1 MAINNVK
8 HKLSASSR
16 SVINSGLTDDYRQAI
31 VEYIWNGF
39 DAEAKI
45 VNVQYQKA
53 DDLGN
58 LAYLTISDDGKGIKK
73 DMLDYTFGQFLDSQ
87 KRQTYQRTSDVHGKK
102 GKGRFSFQNFAC
114 RAEWTTR
121 YLDQQD
127 QLKEYTISIDV
138 QDLSSYET
146 TEERTLDKDVYSTG
160 TEVRFINLH
169 DISVNNLEHE
179 SFFEY
184 LEQQFAWFLYLKEAQ
199 GIVLKINGTV
209 MAYEEIIA
217 DSDDIPIDI
226 ENSHFDV
233 TYIRWNKKISDKFY
247 FYMMN
252 SNLNENFKTL
262 TSFNNKTTGFY
273 HSIYVKSAYFDNF
286 EYEENPSERYDGVRN
301 QADGVYKTLQRK
313 LKKILEEKEKGFVQ
327 EVASVKLV
335 NGYERDGILPHFKQ
349 DIYDQSRKQDLIET
363 IKQIYYIQ
371 PKIFNGLNDD
381 QSKTLVAFLNI
392 LLSSDEREKI
402 LGILEDIVT
411 LTDEERRGLY
421 EVLKTTSI
429 RNISKVANMMHNR
442 LVAIER
448 LKLLVNDLGM
458 FTTERDHIQ
467 RIMEKC
473 FWLFGEQ
480 FNLVSADVTFEKA
493 LANYIYVLDVNDKP
507 DDVTID
513 NVQRNRRPD
522 IFLARKRMVNDANT
536 SSMLEDNIIVELKRP
551 SIDIGIKEYRQIED
565 YFRLI
570 KNDPKFNAQSRIWKF
585 FVVGK
590 TLDKDV
596 TDKYDSFKMY
606 NKRYLVNIQDRYE
619 IYALTWDDLF
629 KEFEYR
635 HKYILE
641 KLNFDNEAIQ
651 QEIEQVKRDVSGANQ
666 LTQEML
672 SLEY

>member
-1 MAINNVK
+1 MSTNNVK

-39 DAEAKI
+39 DAEAKVVDI
-45 VNVQYQKA
+45 QYQKA
-53 DDLGN
+53 DELGN
-58 LAYLTISDDGKGIKK
+58 LAYLTISDNGKGIKR
-73 DMLDYTFGQFLDSQ
+73 DLLEYTFGQFLDSQ

-102 GKGRFSFQNFAC
+102 GKGRFSFQKFAY

-121 YLDQQD
+121 YLNQQD
-127 QLKEYTISIDV
+127 ELKEYTISIDV

-146 TEERTLDKDVYSTG
+146 TEERTLDKTVYSTG
-160 TEVRFINLH
+160 TEVKFINLH
-169 DISVNNLEHE
+169 DISVDNLEQE
-179 SFFEY
+179 SFYEY

-199 GIVLKINGTV
+199 GVALKINGIE
-209 MAYEEIIA
+209 MAYDDIIA
-217 DSDDIPIDI
+217 DSDDIPMDI

-233 TYIRWNKKISDKFY
+233 TYIRWNKRISDKFY
-247 FYMMN
+247 FYMMK

-286 EYEENPSERYDGVRN
+286 EYEENPSERFDGVKN
-301 QADGVYKTLQRK
+301 QADGVYKSLQKK
-313 LKKILEEKEKGFVQ
+313 LKKLLEEKEKGFVQ
-327 EVASVKLV
+327 EVAAVKLV
-335 NGYERDGILPHFKQ
+335 NGYEREGILPSFKQ

-363 IKQIYYIQ
+363 IKQIYSIQ
-371 PKIFNGLNDD
+371 PKIFNGLNED

-402 LGILEDIVT
+402 LSILEDIVT
-411 LTDEERRGLY
+411 LTEEERSGLY
-421 EVLKTTSI
+421 NVLKTTSI
-429 RNISKVANMMHNR
+429 KNISKVANMMHNR

-448 LKLLVNDLGM
+448 LKLLVNDLEK

-467 RIMEKC
+467 KIMEKC

-493 LANYIYVLDVNDKP
+493 LANYTYVLDGKEKP
-507 DDVTID
+507 EDVSID
-513 NVQRNRRPD
+513 NEQKNRRPD

-551 SIDIGIKEYRQIED
+551 SVEIGIKEYRQIED

-596 TDKYDSFKMY
+596 TDKYDSFKVY

-635 HKYILE
+635 HHYILE

-651 QEIEQVKRDVSGANQ
+651 QEIQQVRQDVSGVNQ
-666 LTQEML
+666 LTKEML

>member
-1 MAINNVK
+1 MATNNVR

-45 VNVQYQKA
+45 VDVQYQRS
-53 DDLGN
+53 DEIGN
-58 LAYLTISDDGKGIKK
+58 LAYLKISDNGKGINRE
-73 DMLDYTFGQFLDSQ
+73 LLEYTFGQFLDSQ
-87 KRQTYQRTSDVHGKK
+87 KRQSYQRTSDVHGKK
-102 GKGRFSFQNFAC
+102 GKGRFSFQKFAY

-121 YLDQQD
+121 YLNNQD
-127 QLKEYTISIDV
+127 ELKEYTISIDV

-146 TEERTLDKDVYSTG
+146 TEERTLDKEVYSTG
-160 TEVRFINLH
+160 TEVKFINFH
-169 DISVNNLEHE
+169 DISVDNLEHE
-179 SFFEY
+179 SFYEY
-184 LEQQFAWFLYLKEAQ
+184 LEQQFSWFLYLKEAL
-199 GIVLKINGTV
+199 GVELRINGTV
-209 MAYEEIIA
+209 LAYDDIIA
-217 DSDDIPIDI
+217 DSEDIPLDI
-226 ENSHFDV
+226 ENTHFDI
-233 TYIRWNKKISDKFY
+233 TYIRWNKRISDKFY

-252 SNLNENFKTL
+252 SNLNENFKIL

-286 EYEENPSERYDGVRN
+286 VYEETPSERLDGLKN
-301 QADGVYKTLQRK
+301 QSDGVYKTLQRK
-313 LKKILEEKEKGFVQ
+313 LKKMLEEKEKGFVQ
-327 EVASVKLV
+327 EVAAVKLV
-335 NGYERDGILPHFKQ
+335 NGYEREGILPRFKQ

-392 LLSSDEREKI
+392 LLSSEEREKI

-411 LTDEERRGLY
+411 LTYEERSGLY

-429 RNISKVANMMHNR
+429 KNVSKVANMMHNR

-448 LKLLVNDLGM
+448 LKLLVNDLEK

-467 RIMEKC
+467 KIMEKC

-493 LANYIYVLDVNDKP
+493 LANYTYVLDGKEKP
-507 DDVTID
+507 EPLTID
-513 NVQRNRRPD
+513 DEQKNRRPD

-551 SIDIGIKEYRQIED
+551 SVDIGIKEYRQIED

-570 KNDPKFNAQSRIWKF
+570 KNDPNFNAQSRIWKF

-590 TLDKDV
+590 KLDKDV
-596 TDKYDSFKMY
+596 TDKYESFKVY

-619 IYALTWDDLF
+619 IYALTWDDVF

-635 HKYILE
+635 HHYILE
-641 KLNFDNEAIQ
+641 KLNFDKEAIQ
-651 QEIEQVKRDVSGANQ
+651 QEIAQVKKDVSGVNQ
-666 LTQEML
+666 LTKELL

>member
-1 MAINNVK
+1 MATNNVR

-45 VNVQYQKA
+45 VDVQYQRS
-53 DDLGN
+53 DEIGN
-58 LAYLTISDDGKGIKK
+58 LAYLKISDNGKGINRE
-73 DMLDYTFGQFLDSQ
+73 LLEYTFGQFLDSQ
-87 KRQTYQRTSDVHGKK
+87 KRQSYQRTSDVHGKK
-102 GKGRFSFQNFAC
+102 GKGRFSFQKFAY

-121 YLDQQD
+121 YINNQD
-127 QLKEYTISIDV
+127 ELKEYTISIDV
-138 QDLSSYET
+138 QDLSSYDT
-146 TEERTLDKDVYSTG
+146 TEERTLDKEVYSTG
-160 TEVRFINLH
+160 TEVKFINFH
-169 DISVNNLEHE
+169 DISVDNLEHE
-179 SFFEY
+179 SFHEY
-184 LEQQFAWFLYLKEAQ
+184 LEQQFSWFLYLKEALS
-199 GIVLKINGTV
+199 VELRINGTV
-209 MAYEEIIA
+209 LTYDDIIA
-217 DSDDIPIDI
+217 DSDDIPLDI
-226 ENSHFDV
+226 ENTHFDI
-233 TYIRWNKKISDKFY
+233 TYIRWNKRISDKFY

-252 SNLNENFKTL
+252 SNLNENFKIL

-286 EYEENPSERYDGVRN
+286 VYEETPSERLDGLKN
-301 QADGVYKTLQRK
+301 QSDGVYKTLQRK
-313 LKKILEEKEKGFVQ
+313 LKKMLEEKEKCFVQ
-327 EVASVKLV
+327 EVAAVKLV
-335 NGYERDGILPHFKQ
+335 NGYEREGILPHFKQ

-392 LLSSDEREKI
+392 LLSSEEREKI

-411 LTDEERRGLY
+411 LTDEERSGLY

-429 RNISKVANMMHNR
+429 KNVSKVANMMHNR

-448 LKLLVNDLGM
+448 LKLLVNDLEK

-467 RIMEKC
+467 KIMEKC

-493 LANYIYVLDVNDKP
+493 LANYTYVLDGKEKP
-507 DDVTID
+507 EPLTID
-513 NVQRNRRPD
+513 DEQKNRRPD

-551 SIDIGIKEYRQIED
+551 SVDIGIKEYRQIED

-570 KNDPKFNAQSRIWKF
+570 KNDPNFNAQSRIWKF

-596 TDKYDSFKMY
+596 TDKYESFKVY

-619 IYALTWDDLF
+619 IYALTWDDVF

-635 HKYILE
+635 HHYILE
-641 KLNFDNEAIQ
+641 KLNFDKEAIQ
-651 QEIEQVKRDVSGANQ
+651 QEIAQVKKDVSGVNQ
-666 LTQEML
+666 LTKELL

>member
-1 MAINNVK
+1 MATNNVR

-45 VNVQYQKA
+45 VDVQYQKS
-53 DDLGN
+53 DEIGN
-58 LAYLTISDDGKGIKK
+58 LAYLVISDNGKGINR
-73 DMLDYTFGQFLDSQ
+73 DLLEYTFGQFLDSQ
-87 KRQTYQRTSDVHGKK
+87 KKQTYQRTSDVHGKK
-102 GKGRFSFQNFAC
+102 GKGRFSFQKFAY

-121 YLDQQD
+121 YLNNQD
-127 QLKEYTISIDV
+127 ELKEYTISIDV

-146 TEERTLDKDVYSTG
+146 SEERTLDKEVYSTG
-160 TEVRFINLH
+160 TEVKFINFH
-169 DISVNNLEHE
+169 DISVDNLEHE
-179 SFFEY
+179 SFYEY
-184 LEQQFAWFLYLKEAQ
+184 LEQQFSWFLYLKEAL
-199 GIVLKINGTV
+199 GVELRINGTGV
-209 MAYEEIIA
+209 AYDNIIA
-217 DSDDIPIDI
+217 DSDDIPLDI
-226 ENSHFDV
+226 ENTHFDI
-233 TYIRWNKKISDKFY
+233 TYIRWSKRISDKFY

-252 SNLNENFKTL
+252 SNLNENFKIL

-286 EYEENPSERYDGVRN
+286 VYEETPYERFDGLRN
-301 QADGVYKTLQRK
+301 QADSVYKTLQRK
-313 LKKILEEKEKGFVQ
+313 LKKMLEEKEKCFVQ
-327 EVASVKLV
+327 EVAAVKLV
-335 NGYERDGILPHFKQ
+335 NGYEREGILPSFKQ

-371 PKIFNGLNDD
+371 PKIFNGLNED

-392 LLSSDEREKI
+392 LLSSEEREKI

-411 LTDEERRGLY
+411 LTDEERNGLY

-429 RNISKVANMMHNR
+429 KNISKVANMMHNR
-442 LVAIER
+442 LIAIER
-448 LKLLVNDLGM
+448 LKLLVNDLEK

-467 RIMEKC
+467 KIMEKC

-480 FNLVSADVTFEKA
+480 FNLVSADVTFERA
-493 LANYIYVLDVNDKP
+493 LANYTYVLDGKEKP
-507 DDVTID
+507 ESLTID
-513 NVQRNRRPD
+513 NDQRNRRPD
-522 IFLARKRMVNDANT
+522 IFLARKRIVNDANT

-551 SIDIGIKEYRQIED
+551 SVDIGIKEYRQIED
-565 YFRLI
+565 YFTLI
-570 KNDPKFNAQSRIWKF
+570 KSDSNFTAQSRIWKF

-590 TLDKDV
+590 KLEKDI
-596 TDKYDSFKMY
+596 TDKYDSFKVY
-606 NKRYLVNIQDRYE
+606 NKRYLVYIQGHYE

-635 HKYILE
+635 HHYVLE
-641 KLNFDNEAIQ
+641 KLNFDNEAIL
-651 QEIEQVKRDVSGANQ
+651 QEISQVKKDVSGVNQ
-666 LTQEML
+666 LTKEML